1 MTENKGNNEILEQA
15 SSSLLSYKDH
25 WTKIH
30 GNSLGEFIFKQ
41 QADDF
46 VVTEKLSFEPSGEG
60 EHIFL
65 WVEKQ
70 NLNTAFVAE
79 YIAKFAG
86 LPLRDV
92 TYAGRKDKF
101 AKTYQW
107 FGLYIANKK
116 APDWSKFDLAGAK
129 IIKVT
134 RNDRKLRT
142 GALIGNHFTVVLRG
156 TKGLCAGLLESRV
169 AKLSQNG
176 VPNYYGPQ
184 RFGNLRI
191 DDPTALPGNLSLA
204 QKMLA
209 GEEIRNRNKRSMAI
223 SALRSWLF
231 NEFIHE
237 RIQAL
242 EYAKL
247 YEGDVMQ
254 LAGSNSFFLCE
265 NIDETIK
272 KRIDEKD
279 ISITC
284 PLWGKG
290 FLHSTNEVF
299 KFEQS
304 ISKKHNHVCELL
316 AALGLKQERRAMIL
330 FPQNITFSM
339 MADSITLSFELPS
352 GCFATSVLRE
362 ICTLIEDHE

>member
-1 MTENKGNNEILEQA
+1 MIEQTNTDTELA
-15 SSSLLSYKDH
+15 TYTDS

-30 GNSLGEFIFKQ
+30 GDALGEFIFKQ
-41 QADDF
+41 EPDDF
-46 VVTEKLSFEPSGEG
+46 VVTEKLSFEPSGYG
-60 EHIFL
+60 EHVFL
-65 WVEKQ
+65 WVEKR

-79 YIAKFAG
+79 NIAKFAG

-107 FGLYIANKK
+107 FGLYLANRKEPK
-116 APDWSKFDLAGAK
+116 WESFDLPGAK
-129 IIKVT
+129 IINIT

-142 GALIGNHFTVVLRG
+142 GALDGNRFQIVLRG
-156 TKGLCAGLLESRV
+156 TKQINESQIASRID
-169 AKLSQNG
+169 KISKYG

-184 RFGNLRI
+184 RFGNIRS
-191 DDPTALPGNLSLA
+191 DDPDGMPGNLALA
-204 QKMLA
+204 KKMLA

-237 RIQAL
+237 RIQKL
-242 EYAKL
+242 NFAKL
-247 YEGDVMQ
+247 YPGDVMQ

-265 NIDETIK
+265 DIDAVIAQRVEQ
-272 KRIDEKD
+272 RD
-279 ISITC
+279 IAVTC

-290 FLHSTNEVF
+290 YLHSSLAINQ
-299 KFEQS
+299 FELSTSEKYPS
-304 ISKKHNHVCELL
+304 ICELL
-316 AALGLKQERRAMIL
+316 ASLGLKQERRAMIL
-330 FPQNITFSM
+330 FPQHMQFTLND
-339 MADSITLSFELPS
+339 DSLSLSFELPS

-362 ICTLIEDHE
+362 ICTLIEEHE